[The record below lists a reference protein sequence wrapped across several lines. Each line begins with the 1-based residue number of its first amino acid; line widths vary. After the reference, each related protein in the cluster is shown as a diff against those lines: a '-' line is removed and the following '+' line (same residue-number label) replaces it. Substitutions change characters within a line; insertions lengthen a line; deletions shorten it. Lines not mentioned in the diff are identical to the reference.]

1 MDLMSTVW
9 EGIDEAEK
17 QKADKDVTEMM
28 ACALDQR
35 QKLQKEVARWCQER
49 AQ

>member
-1 MDLMSTVW
+1 MDLMSAVW
-9 EGIDEAEK
+9 EGINEAER
-17 QKADKDVTEMM
+17 QKADRSVTEMM

-35 QKLQKEVARWCQER
+35 QKLQKEVTRWCQER